1 MISSKF
7 LIIPTIEICKSFNDD
22 LDVTYYELYLNHQF
36 EGRYQSISDIHWR
49 LGLILSEQALA
60 TEV

>member
-1 MISSKF
+1 MRSKS
-7 LIIPTIEICKSFNDD
+7 LQIPTIEILKTHDD
-22 LDVTYYELYLNHQF
+22 DFGIIYYDLYLNGNH

-49 LGLILSEQALA
+49 LGLILTEASLT

>member
-1 MISSKF
+1 MKVIQLS
-7 LIIPTIEICKSFNDD
+7 IPTIKIYKCHDD
-22 LDVTYYELYLNHQF
+22 TFSIIFYELYLNGKY

-49 LGLILSEQALA
+49 LGLILTEASLT